1 MDITTSKIYSI
12 KSELRY
18 CTGSN
23 TAHNMSVLHG
33 DEALSTINHFTKA
46 TYHHGR
52 DKLSVFNSLSANPT
66 KWSNTPQTI
75 RRQQPTNCLSVFD
88 HVVGLAL
95 KGLNEKL

>member
-33 DEALSTINHFTKA
+33 DEVLSTINHFTKA
-46 TYHHGR
+46 THHHGR

-66 KWSNTPQTI
+66 KWSNTPKQFVGNS
-75 RRQQPTNCLSVFD
+75 RQIV
-88 HVVGLAL
+88 
-95 KGLNEKL
+95 